1 MNSYFQT
8 PPVVKNLI
16 IINALVYMATALIQ
30 PAHNAIMEYCALWL
44 GAPLFHTYQFVTYM
58 FVHANFEHIFFNMF
72 ALWMFGRT
80 LEYELGSKRFLTY
93 YMVCGIGAA
102 LIQYF
107 TALAFGELPMSLVG
121 ASGAV
126 MGLLL
131 AFGVMPPNAVIMLLI
146 PPIPM
151 KAKWF
156 VIIYGVIELFLG
168 WRGVGNV
175 AHFAHVGGMLW
186 GFLLLHWWNPILWLA
201 FRYMGR
207 DMELA
212 CDQRTLDQLEPEQR
226 KEYAK
231 TLVELG
237 AGRRLWEAPLCFG
250 ECDGALRVRAAVAWR
265 PLTPVRRLTGLFCA
279 ALVFLLFAGAP
290 AVPGGVTETDLSRNL
305 TQMEEAPEKV
315 VEELIR
321 RLEEKG
327 DLLSGVSIA
336 AGWWKWEGTGGRIYL
351 ETSVGTWR
359 AFRCVLGESG
369 KMGMIQLRQEGRP
382 HDLADCTQFYPVD

>member
-1 MNSYFQT
+1 MRFDNGAFAT

-16 IINALVYMATALIQ
+16 IINALFFLAEEIL
-30 PAHNAIMEYCALWL
+30 PNGL
-44 GAPLFHTYQFVTYM
+44 GNVLVERLGLYSWQSPNFHLYQLVTHMFLHGSLTHLFM
-58 FVHANFEHIFFNMF
+58 NMF

-131 AFGVMPPNAVIMLLI
+131 AFGVMHPNAVIMLLI

-186 GFLLLHWWNPILWLA
+186 GFLLLHWWK
-201 FRYMGR
+201 
-207 DMELA
+207 
-212 CDQRTLDQLEPEQR
+212 QR
-226 KEYAK
+226 
-231 TLVELG
+231 G
-237 AGRRLWEAPLCFG
+237 I
-250 ECDGALRVRAAVAWR
+250 
-265 PLTPVRRLTGLFCA
+265 
-279 ALVFLLFAGAP
+279 
-290 AVPGGVTETDLSRNL
+290 
-305 TQMEEAPEKV
+305 
-315 VEELIR
+315 IR
-321 RLEEKG
+321 
-327 DLLSGVSIA
+327 
-336 AGWWKWEGTGGRIYL
+336 
-351 ETSVGTWR
+351 
-359 AFRCVLGESG
+359 F
-369 KMGMIQLRQEGRP
+369 
-382 HDLADCTQFYPVD
+382 